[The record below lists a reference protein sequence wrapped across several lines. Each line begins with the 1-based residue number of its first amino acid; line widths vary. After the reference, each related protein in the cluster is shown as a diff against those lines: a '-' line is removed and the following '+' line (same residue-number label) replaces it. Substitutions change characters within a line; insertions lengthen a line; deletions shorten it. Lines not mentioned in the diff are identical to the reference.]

1 MKRIQNTE
9 LWTDGVVK
17 YRKND
22 QGDFVVAQEED
33 QSTRTV
39 EIGEVVELKPVDND
53 EEI

>member
-17 YRKND
+17 YRKNN
-22 QGDFVVAQEED
+22 QGDFVVAQED
-33 QSTRTV
+33 QATRTV